1 MEENLA
7 QGRRD
12 EIEIDLGEL
21 FFYLLS
27 KLGYMVLAA
36 AALGSLALA
45 FTFFFIKPTYTS
57 TTKMYVLNRQ
67 STDVVT
73 QSDLSSSM
81 SLTGDYVELI
91 KDRSVLETV
100 IAQQNLNMSYEELRG
115 KLSVSSKDNTRIIS
129 ISVTDRDPYEAR
141 DLANAIREEASV
153 HIQSVM
159 NIEAVNMV
167 EEANVPTRRSSP
179 NYKRNALLAAM
190 IGALLVAAYFVIIF
204 LMDDKINTSEDVER
218 YLGLS
223 VLGSLPIDENLQKHS
238 KKKKNQH
245 KRTMSRSVSR

>member
-1 MEENLA
+1 MEEQFA
-7 QGRRD
+7 QNRQD

-21 FFYLLS
+21 FFYLLN
-27 KLGYMVLAA
+27 KIVYIILAA

-91 KDRSVLETV
+91 KDRSVLEAV
-100 IAQQNLNMSYEELRG
+100 IAQQGLAMTYEDLRS
-115 KLSVSSKDNTRIIS
+115 KLSVSSKDNTRIIA
-129 ISVTDRDPYEAR
+129 ISVTDRDPYVAR
-141 DLANAIREEASV
+141 DLANAIREEAAA

-159 NIEAVNMV
+159 NIEAVNVV
-167 EEANVPTRRSSP
+167 EEANTPTSRSGP
-179 NYKRNALLAAM
+179 NYKRNTLLAGLV
-190 IGALLVAAYFVIIF
+190 GAFLVIAYFTILFI
-204 LMDDKINTSEDVER
+204 MDDKINTSEDVER

-238 KKKKNQH
+238 KHKKNQH
-245 KRTMSRSVSR
+245 RRKASRSH